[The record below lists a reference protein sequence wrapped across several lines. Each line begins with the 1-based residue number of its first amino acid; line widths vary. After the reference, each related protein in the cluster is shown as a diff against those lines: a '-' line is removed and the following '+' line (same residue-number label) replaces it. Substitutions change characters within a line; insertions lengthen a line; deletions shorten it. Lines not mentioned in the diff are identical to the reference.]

1 MNKSNRTILA
11 VLLLLLVATSSLF
24 AQGMKEANPEAVTLR
39 VVATFDQYGE
49 KTFIAK
55 DTDGNEV
62 IFNAGTYTESNWP
75 VSSIVQGDYI
85 EAVLV
90 YQMASEIRW
99 ITPLVTIGVLPV
111 DISLESESPLT
122 SLEERFSYTYGY
134 LLIQS
139 FATQGLFFDAGYYTK
154 GALDG
159 HIDSQSEVQIGR
171 AHV

>member
-75 VSSIVQGDYI
+75 VSSIVQGLHR
-85 EAVLV
+85 AVLV

-111 DISLESESPLT
+111 DISLESESAHKPRGAASAIPT
-122 SLEERFSYTYGY
+122 
-134 LLIQS
+134 
-139 FATQGLFFDAGYYTK
+139 ATC
-154 GALDG
+154 
-159 HIDSQSEVQIGR
+159 
-171 AHV
+171 